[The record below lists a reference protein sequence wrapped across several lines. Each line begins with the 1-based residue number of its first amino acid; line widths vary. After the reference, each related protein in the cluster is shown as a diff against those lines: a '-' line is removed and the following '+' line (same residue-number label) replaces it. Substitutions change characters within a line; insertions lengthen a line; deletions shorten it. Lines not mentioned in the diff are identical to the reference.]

1 MIRPAKIIAA
11 AIVAAAAV
19 LAGFADAAP
28 MGAPPGPKPAAV
40 ETAQFRGGN
49 FGSNHPLMTGEGW
62 NEHMRAWEA
71 YEGRQ
76 SGNASAAVDCR
87 RMRSYDRAAR
97 TYRGRDGRRY
107 RCR

>member
-11 AIVAAAAV
+11 AIVAAGAII
-19 LAGFADAAP
+19 AGFADAAP
-28 MGAPPGPKPAAV
+28 IAPLGAATAAV
-40 ETAQFRGGN
+40 ETLQFRGGN
-49 FGSNHPLMTGEGW
+49 FGSKHPLMTGEGW

-76 SGNASAAVDCR
+76 SGNANAAVDCR
-87 RMRSYDRAAR
+87 RMHSYDRAAR